1 MRDVLERRVAYGF
14 ILYMGHCLK
23 LSHSCFDK
31 LSTLNLMAVYM
42 WERLEKTISQLS
54 TLNKIAGKLRRFVI
68 GNAIGC
74 EMDKQG

>member
-1 MRDVLERRVAYGF
+1 MLRQAQHER
-14 ILYMGHCLK
+14 
-23 LSHSCFDK
+23 
-31 LSTLNLMAVYM
+31 LNLMAVYM